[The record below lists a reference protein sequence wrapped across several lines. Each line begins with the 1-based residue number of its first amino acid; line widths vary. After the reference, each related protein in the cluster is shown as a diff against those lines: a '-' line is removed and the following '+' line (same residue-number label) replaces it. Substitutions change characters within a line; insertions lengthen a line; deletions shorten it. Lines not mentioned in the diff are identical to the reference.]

1 MSKLLISLKRDWV
14 KLYFILSLALATF
27 AYGLTVAVYKFPPY
41 DFLKSGLDAAEDWMV
56 DDNFKHYMGIRPEKF
71 IHPARHEGSGVTVY
85 VPDKT
90 QAGIT
95 LITAMWDNQNGI
107 DLIGPDGS
115 LVHQWRVS
123 FNDIWPHALHL
134 ENGTED
140 SFFVQFNLVKTYSLC
155 PPLFL

>member
-1 MSKLLISLKRDWV
+1 MEDKRAFLDKVKKNWV
-14 KLYFILSLALATF
+14 KLYFLISLLLIAFIFGIVSGSKKLFPHDPLLLGWIAAKDWIKDNNF
-27 AYGLTVAVYKFPPY
+27 NHYFGL
-41 DFLKSGLDAAEDWMV
+41 
-56 DDNFKHYMGIRPEKF
+56 RPEKF

-134 ENGTED
+134 ENEKGRTIT
-140 SFFVQFNLVKTYSLC
+140 SIQLL
-155 PPLFL
+155 